1 MIPMDNL
8 SPTAAVGQKF
18 HADGSVRA
26 FPGNTIICF
35 MSPDSHTYQRVEWLQ
50 TEMKQLPF
58 AHKFSFLPPSSFH
71 MTVMELLCDQV
82 RVAERWSAA
91 LPLEAPLTE
100 MDAYFMARVPQIAPP
115 ANIRMRFK
123 GVSQHSLA
131 LYLEP
136 ADEETA
142 VSLRTYRQAVSE
154 KTAVRFADHD
164 TYQYHISIAYRLYHL
179 TDAEEAALEAQVHA
193 ANQILHKHFGLF
205 QPPPPQLTFFDDM
218 FAFYPVSQR
227 QQLTT
232 R

>member
-1 MIPMDNL
+1 MD
-8 SPTAAVGQKF
+8 SQPTTAVNQKF
-18 HADGSVRA
+18 HADGTVRA

-35 MSPDSHTYQRVEWLQ
+35 CPPDSHTYEQVEWLQ
-50 TEMKQLPF
+50 AEMKKLPF
-58 AHKFSFLPPSSFH
+58 AHKFGFLPPSSFH

-82 RVAERWSAA
+82 RVAERWSAGLSLA
-91 LPLEAPLTE
+91 APLTE
-100 MDAYFMARVPQIAPP
+100 MDAFFMARVPQIEPP
-115 ANIRMRFK
+115 AALRMRFK
-123 GVSQHSLA
+123 GISQWSLA

-154 KTAVRFADHD
+154 KTAVRFSDHD
-164 TYQYHISIAYRLYHL
+164 TYEYHISIAYRLYHL
-179 TDAEEAALEAQVHA
+179 TDAEEAELESRLRPLSETLQAQ
-193 ANQILHKHFGLF
+193 FDLF

-227 QQLTT
+227 HLLAT